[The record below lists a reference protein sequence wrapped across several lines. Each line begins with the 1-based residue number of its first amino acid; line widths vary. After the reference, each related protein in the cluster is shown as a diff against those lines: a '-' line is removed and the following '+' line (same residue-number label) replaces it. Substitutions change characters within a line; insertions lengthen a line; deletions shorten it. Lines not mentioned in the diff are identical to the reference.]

1 MNWLYKFNLILVTAT
16 LTFTP
21 PSRAELK
28 ALSTS
33 DPGFIDSIL
42 SFFYQDF
49 SASKRVLG
57 FMKSRALAAKT
68 ILATP
73 KISLTEKNRRLF
85 IEVNRAN
92 RVLQDSRRQL
102 SDELYATFKVRIDQ
116 ARHRAA
122 SSDFWIKR
130 KGNPDRAQAHLG
142 AFQKELEETLET
154 IGWIEWM
161 SGGL

>member
-1 MNWLYKFNLILVTAT
+1 MKLLHRLSLAILVLT
-16 LTFTP
+16 LSTP
-21 PSRAELK
+21 LPAPAALQ

-33 DPGFIDSIL
+33 DPGFIDSIV

-49 SASKRVLG
+49 DASKRVLA
-57 FMKSRALAAKT
+57 FMKSRAISAKGILAA
-68 ILATP
+68 P

-92 RVLQDSRRQL
+92 RVLQESRRQI
-102 SDELYATFKVRIDQ
+102 SEELYTTFKARIDQ

-122 SSDFWIKR
+122 ASDFWLKR
-130 KGNPDRAQAHLG
+130 KNQPARAQVHLS
-142 AFQKELEETLET
+142 ALQKELDDTLST

-161 SGGL
+161 SGGF

>member
-1 MNWLYKFNLILVTAT
+1 MKLLHGLRLAFLT
-16 LTFTP
+16 L
-21 PSRAELK
+21 
-28 ALSTS
+28 ALSLPGPAPAALQAMSTS

-49 SASKRVLG
+49 GASKRILA
-57 FMKSRALAAKT
+57 FMKSRAETAKG

-73 KISLTEKNRRLF
+73 GISLSEKNRRLF

-92 RVLQDSRRQL
+92 RVLQESRRQI
-102 SDELYATFKVRIDQ
+102 SDELYTTFKVRIDQ

-122 SSDFWIKR
+122 ASDFWIKR
-130 KGNPDRAQAHLG
+130 KNQPARAQVHLS
-142 AFQKELEETLET
+142 ALQKELEDTLGT

-161 SGGL
+161 SGGF